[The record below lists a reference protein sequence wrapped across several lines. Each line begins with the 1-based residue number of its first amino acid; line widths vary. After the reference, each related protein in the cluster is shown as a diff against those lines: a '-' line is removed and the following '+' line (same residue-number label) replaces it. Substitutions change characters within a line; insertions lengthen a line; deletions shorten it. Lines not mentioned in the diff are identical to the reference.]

1 MRFSNSLT
9 YDDPSRDDDGAVQ
22 QGEVYRLYST
32 VRVRRASTGD
42 SGCGE
47 DHLSINKPFLSLI
60 YGNCLNIMTLHL
72 LRIPSV

>member
-9 YDDPSRDDDGAVQ
+9 YDDPSRDDDGAVH
-22 QGEVYRLYST
+22 QGGGVQVYST

-60 YGNCLNIMTLHL
+60 YGNCLNIMTLIL
-72 LRIPSV
+72 LRISSV